1 MSLIDNITKEQ
12 IEDYREAFSL
22 FTKDENG
29 AVSADDLGQVLTLLG
44 QTPTISELDDM
55 INEIDLDGNGYFEFS
70 EFVILMATKVQ
81 EMTMQNE
88 ITEAFNVLDKE
99 KDNHISVKELKY
111 FMRKVA
117 KVHISSEVAA
127 AMMKFADGDED
138 GLVTYDDF
146 AQIYS
151 LVD

>member
-1 MSLIDNITKEQ
+1 
-12 IEDYREAFSL
+12 
-22 FTKDENG
+22 
-29 AVSADDLGQVLTLLG
+29 
-44 QTPTISELDDM
+44 M

-117 KVHISSEVAA
+117 RIHISSEVAA

-138 GLVTYDDF
+138 GLVTFDDF

-151 LVD
+151 LVDKERSKRQHTGETKQATDDDQGEENT

>member
-1 MSLIDNITKEQ
+1 
-12 IEDYREAFSL
+12 
-22 FTKDENG
+22 
-29 AVSADDLGQVLTLLG
+29 
-44 QTPTISELDDM
+44 M

-81 EMTMQNE
+81 QMTKDNE

-117 KVHISSEVAA
+117 KIHISSEVAA

-138 GLVTYDDF
+138 GLVTFDDF

-151 LVD
+151 LVDN

>member
-1 MSLIDNITKEQ
+1 
-12 IEDYREAFSL
+12 
-22 FTKDENG
+22 
-29 AVSADDLGQVLTLLG
+29 
-44 QTPTISELDDM
+44 M
-55 INEIDLDGNGYFEFS
+55 INEIDLDANGFFEFN

-81 EMTMQNE
+81 QMTMENE

-99 KDNHISVKELKY
+99 KDNHISIKELKY

-117 KVHISSEVAA
+117 NINISSEVAE

-138 GLVTYDDF
+138 GLVTFDDF

-151 LVD
+151 LVDNRKGKENAFTINSNQVQEAIETL

>member
-1 MSLIDNITKEQ
+1 MQ
-12 IEDYREAFSL
+12 
-22 FTKDENG
+22 
-29 AVSADDLGQVLTLLG
+29 LLG
-44 QTPTISELDDM
+44 QSPTTSELDDM

-81 EMTMQNE
+81 EMTMHNE

-111 FMRKVA
+111 FMRKIA
-117 KVHISSEVAA
+117 KVNISSEVAA

-138 GLVTYDDF
+138 GLVTFDDF

-151 LVD
+151 LVDKERMNKR